1 MVVNAVQRGV
11 PSRANRTVRPAASR
25 GQTEMVCRTTAADP
39 VRRVGRR
46 QLAQRRPTPAT
57 EAREPTY
64 RCVSVNPPAPR
75 PECIPGGT
83 YILLAAFTTADNRYW
98 LKIPRNLSS
107 YVLYS

>member
-25 GQTEMVCRTTAADP
+25 GQTEMVCRTIAADP

-64 RCVSVNPPAPR
+64 RCVSVNPP
-75 PECIPGGT
+75 GT
-83 YILLAAFTTADNRYW
+83 PAGVYTRRYLYTISGIYNRGYSLLVKNT
-98 LKIPRNLSS
+98 
-107 YVLYS
+107 